1 METKHVIK
9 LIDGNFHPKDAA
21 RVLMQLISDKI
32 NYHNVEMLSI
42 YEHFNG
48 DVSHSVKRIN
58 ELSEAKES
66 LRELLER
73 AEQEGF
79 DLVVESNINIKLVK
93 A

>member
-1 METKHVIK
+1 MKTKHQIK

-48 DVSHSVKRIN
+48 DVSNSVKRIH

-66 LRELLER
+66 LRELLEQ
-73 AEQEGF
+73 AEQEGY
-79 DLVVESNINIKLVK
+79 DLVIEGNININLIK